1 MSIISSLLGNYG
13 DDMFRAASNQLDNA
27 VINTAK
33 NKLDD
38 AVIKTA
44 KNKAADVAQKSAKK
58 LTKSSATQKLA
69 RNDFEDFITGFGTV
83 GKETR
88 KQMLEDYAGGG
99 KIWTKLKNMNIDPAN
114 LQDASRN
121 AVEAFGGVQKNL
133 YNYADNAGIG
143 VTVGDLMQSGKG
155 KLITT
160 AQKNR
165 LAEVGLDL
173 DDLAKGGVLTVTQAD
188 DLYKTVRDLGIK
200 YRKSTDATQT
210 ILGKQL
216 GSLADSLKNRIDDTV
231 SPISKSFGLKD
242 QLVEA
247 LNQVGDVKR
256 AREIAGMA
264 DDKITASMVRK
275 EMQPY
280 MVAQDLVGL
289 KLPTQKNLNIM
300 GVDTGIKNPL
310 PELGKKVGNIP
321 LKVQAAME
329 NGLGDNAKAV
339 VAGGAGLLGGLLG
352 ASALGGGNNAAPS
365 SASTLGSLMGGDAYG
380 GMSGMGGLGGDT
392 ALQNAYMSQAEPTL
406 GGYSYDDLEN
416 AYVSAIMAGDSG
428 AASVIADM
436 IGMLDSKTKRKE
448 SSKSK
453 SSGDEKAQAGL
464 NTLKE
469 LYSLYQSFGG
479 AQGVV
484 KGNITN
490 ALNTVSGGSYNPAA
504 ATFDAVAQGSIGR
517 IVKAM
522 GDSGAL
528 SDSDKQNA
536 LKMIPKVSDSPALAE
551 QKFQSLYELLL
562 EAAQGE

>member
-1 MSIISSLLGNYG
+1 MSILSGILGNYG
-13 DDMFRAASNQLDNA
+13 DDMFRAASNVA
-27 VINTAK
+27 A
-33 NKLDD
+33 NKADD
-38 AVIKTA
+38 ALL
-44 KNKAADVAQKSAKK
+44 KAAKSKVDDIALKGAKK
-58 LTKSSATQKLA
+58 ATKSSATQKLA

-121 AVEAFGGVQKNL
+121 AVKAFGGVQKNL
-133 YNYADNAGIG
+133 YDYADNAGIG
-143 VTVGDLMQSGKG
+143 ITVGDLMQSGKG
-155 KLITT
+155 KLFTT

-173 DDLAKGGVLTVTQAD
+173 DDLTKGGVLTATEAD
-188 DLYKTVRDLGIK
+188 DLYKTVRDLGVK

-231 SPISKSFGLKD
+231 SPISKSFGLKN

-310 PELGKKVGNIP
+310 PELGKEIGKLP
-321 LKVQAAME
+321 LKAKAAME
-329 NGLGDNAKAV
+329 NGLGDNAKVAL
-339 VAGGAGLLGGLLG
+339 AGGAGLLGGLLG
-352 ASALGGGNNAAPS
+352 ASALGGGSNAAPT

-380 GMSGMGGLGGDT
+380 GMSGLGGDT
-392 ALQNAYMSQAEPTL
+392 TAQTAYMSQAEPTL
-406 GGYSYDDLEN
+406 SGYSYDDLEN

-436 IGMLDSKTKRKE
+436 IGMLDSKTKRSE

-453 SSGDEKAQAGL
+453 SSGDEKAKAGL

-479 AQGVV
+479 SQGVV

-528 SDSDKQNA
+528 SDSDKANA

>member
-38 AVIKTA
+38 
-44 KNKAADVAQKSAKK
+44 VALKSAKK
-58 LTKSSATQKLA
+58 AAKATKSSATQKLA

-114 LQDASRN
+114 LQDTSRN

-173 DDLAKGGVLTVTQAD
+173 DDLAKGGVLTATQAD
-188 DLYKTVRDLGIK
+188 DLYKTVRDLGVK

-210 ILGKQL
+210 ILGKRL
-216 GSLADSLKNRIDDTV
+216 GELADSLKNRIDDTV

-264 DDKITASMVRK
+264 DDNITASMVRK

-321 LKVQAAME
+321 LKIQAAME

-352 ASALGGGNNAAPS
+352 ASALGGGNNAAPA

-380 GMSGMGGLGGDT
+380 GMGGLGGDMT
-392 ALQNAYMSQAEPTL
+392 SQNAYMSQAEPTL

-428 AASVIADM
+428 AASIIADM
-436 IGMLDSKTKRKE
+436 IGMLDSKTKRNE

-453 SSGDEKAQAGL
+453 SSGDSKAQAGL

>member
-1 MSIISSLLGNYG
+1 MSILSGILGNYG
-13 DDMFRAASNQLDNA
+13 DDMFRAASNVA
-27 VINTAK
+27 A
-33 NKLDD
+33 NKADD
-38 AVIKTA
+38 ALL
-44 KNKAADVAQKSAKK
+44 KAAKSKVDDIALKGAKK
-58 LTKSSATQKLA
+58 ATKSSATQKLA
-69 RNDFEDFITGFGTV
+69 RNEFEDFITGFGTV

-121 AVEAFGGVQKNL
+121 AVKAFGGVQKSL
-133 YNYADNAGIG
+133 YDYADNAGIG
-143 VTVGDLMQSGKG
+143 ITVGDLMQSGKG
-155 KLITT
+155 KLFTT

-173 DDLAKGGVLTVTQAD
+173 DDLAKGGVLTATEAD
-188 DLYKTVRDLGIK
+188 DLYKTVRDLGVK

-321 LKVQAAME
+321 LKIQAAME

-352 ASALGGGNNAAPS
+352 ASALGGGNNAAPA
-365 SASTLGSLMGGDAYG
+365 SASTLGSLMGGDTYG
-380 GMSGMGGLGGDT
+380 GMSGMGGLGGDMT
-392 ALQNAYMSQAEPTL
+392 AQTSYMSQAEPTL

-416 AYVSAIMAGDSG
+416 AYVAALMAGDSG
-428 AASVIADM
+428 VASIIADM
-436 IGMLDSKTKRKE
+436 IGMLDSKKKRSE

-453 SSGDEKAQAGL
+453 SSGDEKAKAGL

>member
-1 MSIISSLLGNYG
+1 MSILSGILGNYG
-13 DDMFRAASNQLDNA
+13 DDMFRAASNVA
-27 VINTAK
+27 A
-33 NKLDD
+33 NKADD
-38 AVIKTA
+38 ALL
-44 KNKAADVAQKSAKK
+44 KAAKSKVDDIALKGAKK
-58 LTKSSATQKLA
+58 ATKSSATQKLA

-121 AVEAFGGVQKNL
+121 AVKAFGGVQKNL
-133 YNYADNAGIG
+133 YDYADNAGIG
-143 VTVGDLMQSGKG
+143 ITVGDLMQSGKG
-155 KLITT
+155 KLFTT

-173 DDLAKGGVLTVTQAD
+173 DDLTEGGVLTATEAD
-188 DLYKTVRDLGIK
+188 DLYKTVRDLGVK

-231 SPISKSFGLKD
+231 SPISKSFGLKN

-310 PELGKKVGNIP
+310 PELGKEIGKLP
-321 LKVQAAME
+321 LKAKAAME

-352 ASALGGGNNAAPS
+352 ASALGGGNNAAPT

-380 GMSGMGGLGGDT
+380 GMSGLGGDT
-392 ALQNAYMSQAEPTL
+392 TAQTAYMSQAEPTL
-406 GGYSYDDLEN
+406 SGYSYDDLEN

-436 IGMLDSKTKRKE
+436 IGMLDSKKKRNE

-528 SDSDKQNA
+528 SDSDKANA

>member
-1 MSIISSLLGNYG
+1 MSILSGILGNYG
-13 DDMFRAASNQLDNA
+13 DDMFRAASNVAANKADDALLKA
-27 VINTAK
+27 AK
-33 NKLDD
+33 NKVDNIAL
-38 AVIKTA
+38 KG
-44 KNKAADVAQKSAKK
+44 AKK
-58 LTKSSATQKLA
+58 ATKSTATQRKA
-69 RNDFEDFITGFGTV
+69 RNEFEDFVTSFGTV
-83 GKETR
+83 GKDTR
-88 KQMLEDYAGGG
+88 KQLLEDYGGG
-99 KIWTKLKNMNIDPAN
+99 LKNWSKLRELNIDSAN
-114 LQDASRN
+114 LQDASKK
-121 AVEAFGGVQKNL
+121 ALGALGGIQKGL
-133 YNYADNAGIG
+133 YDYADNAGIG

-155 KLITT
+155 KLFTT

-173 DDLAKGGVLTVTQAD
+173 DDLAKGGVITTNEAD
-188 DLYKTVRDLGIK
+188 NLYKTVRDLGVK

-216 GSLADSLKNRIDDTV
+216 GSLAESLKKRIDDTV
-231 SPISKSFGLKD
+231 SPISKSFGLKK
-242 QLVEA
+242 QLSDA
-247 LNQVGDVKR
+247 LYGIGDGKR
-256 AREIAGMA
+256 ARQISQMA
-264 DDKITASMVRK
+264 DDEVAASLLRK

-280 MVAQDLVGL
+280 MVAQDLIGL
-289 KLPTQKNLNIM
+289 KLPTQKNINIM
-300 GVDTGIKNPL
+300 GIDTGIKNPL
-310 PELGKKVGNIP
+310 PELGKKVGSIP
-321 LKVQAAME
+321 LNVQAAME

-352 ASALGGGNNAAPS
+352 ASALGGDNNAAPAS
-365 SASTLGSLMGGDAYG
+365 TSTLGSLMGGDAYG

-392 ALQNAYMSQAEPTL
+392 MAQSTYMSQAEPTI

-436 IGMLDSKTKRKE
+436 IGMLDNKTKRSE

-453 SSGDEKAQAGL
+453 SSGDEKAKAGL
-464 NTLKE
+464 NTLQE
-469 LYSLYQSFGG
+469 LYRLYQSFGG
-479 AQGVV
+479 AQGMV
-484 KGNITN
+484 KGNITG
-490 ALNTVSGGSYNPAA
+490 ALNTVSGGAYNPAA

>member
-38 AVIKTA
+38 
-44 KNKAADVAQKSAKK
+44 VALKSAKK
-58 LTKSSATQKLA
+58 AAKSSATQKKA
-69 RNDFEDFITGFGTV
+69 RNEFEDFVTSFGNV
-83 GKETR
+83 GKDTR
-88 KQMLEDYAGGG
+88 KQLLQDYGGG
-99 KIWTKLKNMNIDPAN
+99 LKNWSKLRELNIDSAN
-114 LQDASRN
+114 LQDASKK
-121 AVEAFGGVQKNL
+121 ALGALGGIQKGL
-133 YNYADNAGIG
+133 YDYADNAGIG
-143 VTVGDLMQSGKG
+143 VTVGDLFQTGKG
-155 KLITT
+155 KLITK
-160 AQKNR
+160 AQNSR

-173 DDLAKGGVLTVTQAD
+173 DDLAKGGVLTVNQAD
-188 DLYKTVRDLGIK
+188 ELYKTMRDLGVK

-231 SPISKSFGLKD
+231 SPISKSFGLKK
-242 QLVEA
+242 QLSDA
-247 LNQVGDVKR
+247 LYGIGDSKR
-256 AREIAGMA
+256 GRQISQMA
-264 DDKITASMVRK
+264 DDEVAASLLRK

-280 MVAQDLVGL
+280 MVAQDLIGL
-289 KLPTQKNLNIM
+289 KLPTQKNINIM
-300 GVDTGIKNPL
+300 GIDTGIKNPL
-310 PELGKKVGNIP
+310 PELGKKVGSIP
-321 LKVQAAME
+321 LNVQAAME

-352 ASALGGGNNAAPS
+352 ASALGGGNNAAPA

-380 GMSGMGGLGGDT
+380 GMGGLGGDT
-392 ALQNAYMSQAEPTL
+392 AAQTAYMSQAEPTL
-406 GGYSYDDLEN
+406 SGYSYDDLEN

-436 IGMLDSKTKRKE
+436 IGMLDSKTKRSE

>member
-1 MSIISSLLGNYG
+1 MGILSGLLGSYG
-13 DDMFRAASNQLDNA
+13 DDAIRAAGKVASSKA
-27 VINTAK
+27 
-33 NKLDD
+33 DD
-38 AVIKTA
+38 VLL
-44 KNKAADVAQKSAKK
+44 KAATKKADNVALKAAKK
-58 LTKSSATQKLA
+58 ATKSSANQKLA
-69 RNDFEDFITGFGTV
+69 RNEFEDFITSFGTV

-88 KQMLEDYAGGG
+88 KQMLEDYVGGG
-99 KIWTKLKNMNIDPAN
+99 KNWAKLKSMNIDPAN
-114 LQDASRN
+114 LQDVSRN
-121 AVEAFGGVQKNL
+121 AVKAFGGVQKNL
-133 YNYADNAGIG
+133 YDYADNAGIG
-143 VTVGDLMQSGKG
+143 ITVGDLMKSGKG
-155 KLITT
+155 KLFTT

-173 DDLAKGGVLTVTQAD
+173 DDLAKGGVITANEAD
-188 DLYKTVRDLGIK
+188 DLYKTVRDLGVK

-231 SPISKSFGLKD
+231 SPISKSFGLKS
-242 QLVEA
+242 QLVDA
-247 LNQVGDVKR
+247 LTQVGDIKR

-264 DDKITASMVRK
+264 DDSITASMVRK

-280 MVAQDLVGL
+280 MIAQDLVGL

-310 PELGKKVGNIP
+310 PELGKKVGELP
-321 LKVQAAME
+321 LRAKAAME
-329 NGLGDNAKAV
+329 NGLSDNAKTIA
-339 VAGGAGLLGGLLG
+339 AGGLGVLGGLLG
-352 ASALGGGNNAAPS
+352 ASALGGGNNQAPASMSTLGGLTAGDSMSGLGGMSAMDAMNEAAPS
-365 SASTLGSLMGGDAYG
+365 
-380 GMSGMGGLGGDT
+380 
-392 ALQNAYMSQAEPTL
+392 QAATL
-406 GGYSYDDLEN
+406 GGYTYDDLEN
-416 AYVSAIMAGDSG
+416 AYVAAIMAGDSG
-428 AASVIADM
+428 AADAIADM
-436 IGMLDSKTKRKE
+436 IGMLDARVERTK
-448 SSKSK
+448 SATK
-453 SSGDEKAQAGL
+453 SSGGDAKAQAGL
-464 NTLKE
+464 NTLEE
-469 LYSLYQSFGG
+469 LYRLYQSFGG

>member
-1 MSIISSLLGNYG
+1 MSILSGILGNYG
-13 DDMFRAASNQLDNA
+13 DDMFRAASNVAANKADDALLKA
-27 VINTAK
+27 AK
-33 NKLDD
+33 NKVDD
-38 AVIKTA
+38 IALKG
-44 KNKAADVAQKSAKK
+44 AKK
-58 LTKSSATQKLA
+58 ATKSSATQKLA

-114 LQDASRN
+114 LQDASKN

-143 VTVGDLMQSGKG
+143 ITVGDLMQSGKG
-155 KLITT
+155 KLFTT

-173 DDLAKGGVLTVTQAD
+173 DDLAKGGVLTATEAD
-188 DLYKTVRDLGIK
+188 DLYKTVRDLGVK

-231 SPISKSFGLKD
+231 SPISKSFGLKN

-289 KLPTQKNLNIM
+289 KLPTQKNINVM
-300 GVDTGIKNPL
+300 GIDTGIKNPL
-310 PELGKKVGNIP
+310 PELGKEIGKLP
-321 LKVQAAME
+321 LKAKAAME
-329 NGLGDNAKAV
+329 NGLGDNAKVAL
-339 VAGGAGLLGGLLG
+339 AGGAGLLGGLLG
-352 ASALGGGNNAAPS
+352 ASALGGGNNAAPA
-365 SASTLGSLMGGDAYG
+365 SASTLGSLMSGDAYG
-380 GMSGMGGLGGDT
+380 GMGGLGGDT
-392 ALQNAYMSQAEPTL
+392 MAQSTYMSQAEPTI

-436 IGMLDSKTKRKE
+436 IGMLDSKTKRSE

-453 SSGDEKAQAGL
+453 SSGDSKAQAGL
-464 NTLKE
+464 NTLQE
-469 LYSLYQSFGG
+469 LYRLYQSFGG
-479 AQGVV
+479 AQGMV
-484 KGNITN
+484 KGNITG
-490 ALNTVSGGSYNPAA
+490 ALNTVSGGAYNPAA

>member
-1 MSIISSLLGNYG
+1 MSILSGILGNYG
-13 DDMFRAASNQLDNA
+13 DDMFRAASNVA
-27 VINTAK
+27 A
-33 NKLDD
+33 NKADD
-38 AVIKTA
+38 ALL
-44 KNKAADVAQKSAKK
+44 KAAKSKVDDIALKGAKK
-58 LTKSSATQKLA
+58 ATKSSATQKLA

-121 AVEAFGGVQKNL
+121 AVKAFGGVQKNL
-133 YNYADNAGIG
+133 YDYADNAGIG
-143 VTVGDLMQSGKG
+143 ITVGDLMQSGKG
-155 KLITT
+155 KLFTT

-173 DDLAKGGVLTVTQAD
+173 DDLAKGGVLTATEAD
-188 DLYKTVRDLGIK
+188 DLYKTVRDLGVK

-231 SPISKSFGLKD
+231 SPISKSFGLKN

-289 KLPTQKNLNIM
+289 KLPAQKNLNIM

-321 LKVQAAME
+321 LRVQEAME
-329 NGLGDNAKAV
+329 NGLGDNAKVAL
-339 VAGGAGLLGGLLG
+339 AGGAGLLGGLLG
-352 ASALGGGNNAAPS
+352 ASALGGGNNAAPT

-380 GMSGMGGLGGDT
+380 GMGGLGGDT
-392 ALQNAYMSQAEPTL
+392 TAQTAYMSQAEPTL
-406 GGYSYDDLEN
+406 SGYSYDDLEN

-436 IGMLDSKTKRKE
+436 IGMLDSKTKRSE

-453 SSGDEKAQAGL
+453 SSGDAKAQAGL
-464 NTLKE
+464 NTLQE
-469 LYSLYQSFGG
+469 LYRLYQSFGG
-479 AQGVV
+479 AQGMV
-484 KGNITN
+484 KGNITG
-490 ALNTVSGGSYNPAA
+490 ALNTVSGGAYNPAA

>member
-1 MSIISSLLGNYG
+1 MSILSGILGNYG
-13 DDMFRAASNQLDNA
+13 DDMFRAASNVA
-27 VINTAK
+27 A
-33 NKLDD
+33 NKADD
-38 AVIKTA
+38 ALL
-44 KNKAADVAQKSAKK
+44 KAAKSKVDDIALKGAKK
-58 LTKSSATQKLA
+58 ATKSSATQKLA

-121 AVEAFGGVQKNL
+121 AVKAFGGVQKNL
-133 YNYADNAGIG
+133 YDYADNAGIG
-143 VTVGDLMQSGKG
+143 ITVGDLMQSGKG
-155 KLITT
+155 KLFTT

-173 DDLAKGGVLTVTQAD
+173 DDLAKGGVLTATEAD
-188 DLYKTVRDLGIK
+188 DLYKTVRDLGVK

-231 SPISKSFGLKD
+231 SPISKSFGLKN

-300 GVDTGIKNPL
+300 GIDTGIKNPL
-310 PELGKKVGNIP
+310 PELGKEIGKLP
-321 LKVQAAME
+321 LKAKAAME
-329 NGLGDNAKAV
+329 NGLGDNAKVAL
-339 VAGGAGLLGGLLG
+339 AGGAGLLGGLLG
-352 ASALGGGNNAAPS
+352 ASALGGGNNAAPA

-380 GMSGMGGLGGDT
+380 GMGGLGGDT
-392 ALQNAYMSQAEPTL
+392 AAQTAYMSQAEPTL
-406 GGYSYDDLEN
+406 SGYSYDDLEN

-436 IGMLDSKTKRKE
+436 IGMLDSKTKRSE

-453 SSGDEKAQAGL
+453 SSGDEKAKAGL

-469 LYSLYQSFGG
+469 LYNLYQSFGG
-479 AQGVV
+479 SQGVI

-528 SDSDKQNA
+528 SDSDKANA

>member
-1 MSIISSLLGNYG
+1 MSILSGILGNYG
-13 DDMFRAASNQLDNA
+13 DDMFRAASNVA
-27 VINTAK
+27 A
-33 NKLDD
+33 
-38 AVIKTA
+38 
-44 KNKAADVAQKSAKK
+44 NKADDVLLKAAKSKVDDIALKGAKK
-58 LTKSSATQKLA
+58 ATKSSATQKLA

-83 GKETR
+83 SKETR

-121 AVEAFGGVQKNL
+121 AVKAFGGVQKSL
-133 YNYADNAGIG
+133 YDYADNAGIG
-143 VTVGDLMQSGKG
+143 ITVGDLMQSGKG
-155 KLITT
+155 KLFTT

-173 DDLAKGGVLTVTQAD
+173 DDLAKGGILTATEAD
-188 DLYKTVRDLGIK
+188 DLYKTVRDLGVK

-231 SPISKSFGLKD
+231 SPISKSFGLKN

-264 DDKITASMVRK
+264 DDKISASMVRK

-310 PELGKKVGNIP
+310 PELGKEIGKLP
-321 LKVQAAME
+321 LKAKAAME
-329 NGLGDNAKAV
+329 NGLGDNAKVAL
-339 VAGGAGLLGGLLG
+339 AGGAGLLGGLLG
-352 ASALGGGNNAAPS
+352 ASALGGGNNAAPT
-365 SASTLGSLMGGDAYG
+365 SASTLGRLMSGDAYG
-380 GMSGMGGLGGDT
+380 GMGDLGGDT
-392 ALQNAYMSQAEPTL
+392 TAQTAYMSQAEPTL
-406 GGYSYDDLEN
+406 SGYSYDDLEN

-428 AASVIADM
+428 AASTIADM
-436 IGMLDSKTKRKE
+436 IGMLDNKVKRSE

-453 SSGDEKAQAGL
+453 SSGDAKAQAGI
-464 NTLKE
+464 NTLEE
-469 LYSLYQSFGG
+469 LYRLYQSFGG
-479 AQGVV
+479 AQGMV
-484 KGNITN
+484 KGNITG
-490 ALNTVSGGSYNPAA
+490 ALNTISGGAYNPAA

-551 QKFQSLYELLL
+551 QKFQSLYELLQ

>member
-1 MSIISSLLGNYG
+1 MSILSGILGNYG
-13 DDMFRAASNQLDNA
+13 DDMFRAASNVA
-27 VINTAK
+27 A
-33 NKLDD
+33 NKADD
-38 AVIKTA
+38 ALL
-44 KNKAADVAQKSAKK
+44 KAAKSKVDDIALKGAKK
-58 LTKSSATQKLA
+58 ATKSSATQKLA

-121 AVEAFGGVQKNL
+121 AVKAFGGVQKNL
-133 YNYADNAGIG
+133 YDYADNAGIG
-143 VTVGDLMQSGKG
+143 ITVGDLMQSGKG
-155 KLITT
+155 KLFTT

-173 DDLAKGGVLTVTQAD
+173 DDLTKGGVLTATEAD
-188 DLYKTVRDLGIK
+188 DLYKTVRDLGVK

-231 SPISKSFGLKD
+231 SPISKSFGLKN

-310 PELGKKVGNIP
+310 PELGKEIGKLP
-321 LKVQAAME
+321 LKAKAAME
-329 NGLGDNAKAV
+329 NGLGDNAKVAL
-339 VAGGAGLLGGLLG
+339 AGGAGLLGGLLG
-352 ASALGGGNNAAPS
+352 ASALGGGSNAAPT

-380 GMSGMGGLGGDT
+380 GMSGLGGDT
-392 ALQNAYMSQAEPTL
+392 TAQTAYMSQAEPTL
-406 GGYSYDDLEN
+406 SGYSYDDLEN

-436 IGMLDSKTKRKE
+436 IGMLDSKTKRSE

-453 SSGDEKAQAGL
+453 SSGDEKAKAGL

-479 AQGVV
+479 SQGVI

-528 SDSDKQNA
+528 SDSDKANA

>member
-1 MSIISSLLGNYG
+1 M
-13 DDMFRAASNQLDNA
+13 
-27 VINTAK
+27 
-33 NKLDD
+33 
-38 AVIKTA
+38 
-44 KNKAADVAQKSAKK
+44 
-58 LTKSSATQKLA
+58 
-69 RNDFEDFITGFGTV
+69 
-83 GKETR
+83 
-88 KQMLEDYAGGG
+88 
-99 KIWTKLKNMNIDPAN
+99 
-114 LQDASRN
+114 
-121 AVEAFGGVQKNL
+121 
-133 YNYADNAGIG
+133 
-143 VTVGDLMQSGKG
+143 
-155 KLITT
+155 
-160 AQKNR
+160 
-165 LAEVGLDL
+165 
-173 DDLAKGGVLTVTQAD
+173 
-188 DLYKTVRDLGIK
+188 
-200 YRKSTDATQT
+200 
-210 ILGKQL
+210 
-216 GSLADSLKNRIDDTV
+216 
-231 SPISKSFGLKD
+231 
-242 QLVEA
+242 
-247 LNQVGDVKR
+247 NQVGDVKR

-352 ASALGGGNNAAPS
+352 ASALGGVNNAAPT
-365 SASTLGSLMGGDAYG
+365 SASTLGSLMGGDTYG

-392 ALQNAYMSQAEPTL
+392 TAQTAYTNQAEPTL

-428 AASVIADM
+428 AASIIADM
-436 IGMLDSKTKRKE
+436 IGMLDSKTKRNE

-490 ALNTVSGGSYNPAA
+490 ALNTVSGGSYNPSA

>member
-1 MSIISSLLGNYG
+1 MSILSGILGNYG

-27 VINTAK
+27 VIKTAK

-38 AVIKTA
+38 
-44 KNKAADVAQKSAKK
+44 VALKSAKK
-58 LTKSSATQKLA
+58 ATKSSATQKLA

-121 AVEAFGGVQKNL
+121 AVKAFGGVQKSL
-133 YNYADNAGIG
+133 YDYADNAGIG

-155 KLITT
+155 KLFTT

-173 DDLAKGGVLTVTQAD
+173 DDLAKGGVLTATEAD
-188 DLYKTVRDLGIK
+188 DLYKTVRDLGVK

-231 SPISKSFGLKD
+231 SPISKSFGLKN

-300 GVDTGIKNPL
+300 GIDTGIKNPL
-310 PELGKKVGNIP
+310 PELGKEIGKLP
-321 LKVQAAME
+321 LKAQAAME

-352 ASALGGGNNAAPS
+352 ASALGGGNNAAPAS
-365 SASTLGSLMGGDAYG
+365 TSTLGSLMSGDAYG
-380 GMSGMGGLGGDT
+380 GMGGLGGDMAAQT
-392 ALQNAYMSQAEPTL
+392 AYMSQAEPTL
-406 GGYSYDDLEN
+406 SGYSYDDLEN

-436 IGMLDSKTKRKE
+436 IGMLDSKTKRSE

-453 SSGDEKAQAGL
+453 SSGDEKAKAGL

-479 AQGVV
+479 AQGMV
-484 KGNITN
+484 KGNITG
-490 ALNTVSGGSYNPAA
+490 ALNTVSGGAYNPAA

-522 GDSGAL
+522 GDSGTL
-528 SDSDKQNA
+528 SDSDKENA

-551 QKFQSLYELLL
+551 QKFQSLYSLLM

>member
-1 MSIISSLLGNYG
+1 MSILSGILGNYG
-13 DDMFRAASNQLDNA
+13 DDMFRAAGNVA
-27 VINTAK
+27 VNKADDALLKAAK
-33 NKLDD
+33 NKVDD
-38 AVIKTA
+38 IALKG
-44 KNKAADVAQKSAKK
+44 AKK
-58 LTKSSATQKLA
+58 ATKSSATQRKA
-69 RNDFEDFITGFGTV
+69 RNEFEDFVTSFGTV
-83 GKETR
+83 GKDTR
-88 KQMLEDYAGGG
+88 KQLLEDYGGG
-99 KIWTKLKNMNIDPAN
+99 LKNWSKLRELNIDSAN
-114 LQDASRN
+114 LQDASKK
-121 AVEAFGGVQKNL
+121 ALGALGGIQKGL
-133 YNYADNAGIG
+133 YDYADNAGIG

-155 KLITT
+155 KLFTT

-173 DDLAKGGVLTVTQAD
+173 DDLAKGGVITTNEAD
-188 DLYKTVRDLGIK
+188 NLYKTVRDLGVK

-216 GSLADSLKNRIDDTV
+216 GSLADSLKKRIDDTV
-231 SPISKSFGLKD
+231 SPISKSFGLKK
-242 QLVEA
+242 QLSDA
-247 LNQVGDVKR
+247 LYEIGDSTR
-256 AREIAGMA
+256 ARQISQMA
-264 DDKITASMVRK
+264 DDEVAASLLRK

-280 MVAQDLVGL
+280 MVAQDLIGL
-289 KLPTQKNLNIM
+289 KLPTQKNINIM
-300 GVDTGIKNPL
+300 GIDTGIKNPL
-310 PELGKKVGNIP
+310 PELGKKVGSIP
-321 LKVQAAME
+321 LNVQAAME
-329 NGLGDNAKAV
+329 NGLGDNAKVAL
-339 VAGGAGLLGGLLG
+339 AGGAGLLGGLLG
-352 ASALGGGNNAAPS
+352 ASALGGGNNAAPAS
-365 SASTLGSLMGGDAYG
+365 TSTLGGLMGGDAYG
-380 GMSGMGGLGGDT
+380 GMGGLGGDT
-392 ALQNAYMSQAEPTL
+392 TAQTAYMNQAEPTL

-436 IGMLDSKTKRKE
+436 IGMLDSKTKRSE

>member
-1 MSIISSLLGNYG
+1 MSILSGILGNYG
-13 DDMFRAASNQLDNA
+13 DDMFRAASNVAANKADDVLLKA
-27 VINTAK
+27 AK
-33 NKLDD
+33 SKVDD
-38 AVIKTA
+38 IALKTA
-44 KNKAADVAQKSAKK
+44 KKA
-58 LTKSSATQKLA
+58 TKSSATQKLA

-121 AVEAFGGVQKNL
+121 AVKAFGGVQKNL
-133 YNYADNAGIG
+133 YDYADNAGIG
-143 VTVGDLMQSGKG
+143 VAVGDLMQSGKG
-155 KLITT
+155 KLFTT

-173 DDLAKGGVLTVTQAD
+173 DDLAKGGVLTATEAD
-188 DLYKTVRDLGIK
+188 DLYKTVRDLGVK

-231 SPISKSFGLKD
+231 SPISKSFGLKN

-310 PELGKKVGNIP
+310 PELGKEIGKLP
-321 LKVQAAME
+321 LKAKAAME
-329 NGLGDNAKAV
+329 NGLGDNAKVAL
-339 VAGGAGLLGGLLG
+339 AGGAGLLGGLLG
-352 ASALGGGNNAAPS
+352 ASALGGGNNAAPT
-365 SASTLGSLMGGDAYG
+365 SASTLGRLMGGDTYG
-380 GMSGMGGLGGDT
+380 GMGGLGGDMT
-392 ALQNAYMSQAEPTL
+392 AQTAYMSEAEPTL
-406 GGYSYDDLEN
+406 SGYSYDDLEN

-436 IGMLDSKTKRKE
+436 IGMLDSKTKRSE

-453 SSGDEKAQAGL
+453 SSGDEKAKAGL

-469 LYSLYQSFGG
+469 LYNLYQSFGG

>member
-1 MSIISSLLGNYG
+1 MSILSGILGNYG
-13 DDMFRAASNQLDNA
+13 DDMFRAASNVAANKADDALLKA
-27 VINTAK
+27 AK
-33 NKLDD
+33 NKVDD
-38 AVIKTA
+38 IALKG
-44 KNKAADVAQKSAKK
+44 AKK
-58 LTKSSATQKLA
+58 ATKSSATQKLA

-114 LQDASRN
+114 LQDASKN
-121 AVEAFGGVQKNL
+121 AVEAFGGVQRNL

-155 KLITT
+155 KLFTT

-173 DDLAKGGVLTVTQAD
+173 DDLAKGGVLTATEAD
-188 DLYKTVRDLGIK
+188 DLYKTVRDLGVK

-231 SPISKSFGLKD
+231 SPISKSFGLKK

-321 LKVQAAME
+321 LKAKAAME

-352 ASALGGGNNAAPS
+352 ASALGGGNNAAPA
-365 SASTLGSLMGGDAYG
+365 SASTLGSLMSGDAYG
-380 GMSGMGGLGGDT
+380 GMDGLGGDT
-392 ALQNAYMSQAEPTL
+392 AAQTAYMSQAEPTL
-406 GGYSYDDLEN
+406 SGYSYDDLEN

-436 IGMLDSKTKRKE
+436 IGMLESKTKRSE

-453 SSGDEKAQAGL
+453 SSGDSKAKAGL
-464 NTLKE
+464 NTLQE
-469 LYSLYQSFGG
+469 LYRLYQSFGG
-479 AQGVV
+479 AQGMV
-484 KGNITN
+484 KGNITG
-490 ALNTVSGGSYNPAA
+490 ALNTVSGGAYNPAA

>member
-1 MSIISSLLGNYG
+1 MSILSGILGNYG

-38 AVIKTA
+38 
-44 KNKAADVAQKSAKK
+44 VALKSAKK
-58 LTKSSATQKLA
+58 AAKSTATQRKA
-69 RNDFEDFITGFGTV
+69 ISDFDEYISGFGKV
-83 GKETR
+83 GQKTR
-88 KQMLEDYAGGG
+88 KQLLEDYAGGG
-99 KIWTKLKNMNIDPAN
+99 KIWSKFKDMGIDRAN
-114 LQDASRN
+114 LQDFSEN
-121 AVEAFGGVQKNL
+121 ANKTLGSVQRSL
-133 YNYADNAGIG
+133 YDYADKAGILID
-143 VTVGDLMQSGKG
+143 VGDLLKDGKENMF
-155 KLITT
+155 TT
-160 AQKNR
+160 AQRKR
-165 LAEVGLDL
+165 LAASGIDL
-173 DDLAKGGVLTVTQAD
+173 DKIIGSGSLTTSDAEK
-188 DLYKTVRDLGIK
+188 LYKSARTMGVNYRNAQDGTQKALGV
-200 YRKSTDATQT
+200 Q
-210 ILGKQL
+210 LGKF
-216 GSLADSLKNRIDDTV
+216 ADSLKTRIDDTV
-231 SPISKSFGLKD
+231 SPISKSFGLKK
-242 QLVEA
+242 QLSDA
-247 LNQVGDVKR
+247 LYGIGDSKR
-256 AREIAGMA
+256 ARQIAQMP
-264 DDKITASMVRK
+264 DDDVAASLLRK

-280 MVAQDLVGL
+280 MVAKDLIGL
-289 KLPTQKNLNIM
+289 EAPKQKNINIM
-300 GVDTGIKNPL
+300 GIDTGIKNPL
-310 PELGKKVGNIP
+310 PELGKKVGSIP
-321 LKVQAAME
+321 LNIQAAME

-352 ASALGGGNNAAPS
+352 ASALGGGNNAAPAS
-365 SASTLGSLMGGDAYG
+365 TSTLGSLMGGDAYG
-380 GMSGMGGLGGDT
+380 GMSGMGGLGGDMT
-392 ALQNAYMSQAEPTL
+392 AQTTYMNQAEPTL

-436 IGMLDSKTKRKE
+436 IGMLDSKTKRSE

>member
-1 MSIISSLLGNYG
+1 MSILSGILGNYG
-13 DDMFRAASNQLDNA
+13 DDMFRAASNVAANKADDALLKA
-27 VINTAK
+27 AK
-33 NKLDD
+33 NKVDD
-38 AVIKTA
+38 IALKG
-44 KNKAADVAQKSAKK
+44 AKK
-58 LTKSSATQKLA
+58 ATKSSATQKLA

-121 AVEAFGGVQKNL
+121 AVKAFGGVQKNL
-133 YNYADNAGIG
+133 YDYADNAGIG

-155 KLITT
+155 KLFTT

-173 DDLAKGGVLTVTQAD
+173 DDLAKGGVLTATEAD
-188 DLYKTVRDLGIK
+188 DLYKTVRDLGVK

-231 SPISKSFGLKD
+231 SPISKSFGLKS

-300 GVDTGIKNPL
+300 GFDTGIKNPL
-310 PELGKKVGNIP
+310 PELGKEIGKLP
-321 LKVQAAME
+321 LKAKAAME

-352 ASALGGGNNAAPS
+352 ASALGGDNNANPAS
-365 SASTLGSLMGGDAYG
+365 SSTLGSLMGGDAYG
-380 GMSGMGGLGGDT
+380 GMGGLGGDT
-392 ALQNAYMSQAEPTL
+392 TAQTAYMNQAEPTL

-416 AYVSAIMAGDSG
+416 AYTAAIMAGDSG
-428 AASVIADM
+428 AASTIADM
-436 IGMLDSKTKRKE
+436 ISMLDSKVKRSE

-453 SSGDEKAQAGL
+453 SSGDAKSQAGL

>member
-1 MSIISSLLGNYG
+1 MSILSGILGNYG
-13 DDMFRAASNQLDNA
+13 DDMFRAASNVAANKADDALLKA
-27 VINTAK
+27 AK
-33 NKLDD
+33 NKVDD
-38 AVIKTA
+38 IALKG
-44 KNKAADVAQKSAKK
+44 AKK
-58 LTKSSATQKLA
+58 ATKSSATQKLA

-121 AVEAFGGVQKNL
+121 AVKAFGGVQKNL

-155 KLITT
+155 KLFTT

-173 DDLAKGGVLTVTQAD
+173 DDLAKGGVLTATEAD
-188 DLYKTVRDLGIK
+188 DLYKTVRDLGVK

-216 GSLADSLKNRIDDTV
+216 GSLADALKNRIDDTV

-352 ASALGGGNNAAPS
+352 ASALGGVNNAAPT
-365 SASTLGSLMGGDAYG
+365 SASTLGSLMGGDTYG

-392 ALQNAYMSQAEPTL
+392 TAQTAYTNQAEPTL

-428 AASVIADM
+428 AASIIADM
-436 IGMLDSKTKRKE
+436 IGMLDSKTKRNE

-490 ALNTVSGGSYNPAA
+490 ALNTVSGGSYNPSA

>member
-1 MSIISSLLGNYG
+1 MSILSGILGNYG
-13 DDMFRAASNQLDNA
+13 DDMFRAASNVAANKADDALLK
-27 VINTAK
+27 VAK
-33 NKLDD
+33 NKVDD
-38 AVIKTA
+38 IALKG
-44 KNKAADVAQKSAKK
+44 AKK
-58 LTKSSATQKLA
+58 ATKSSATQKLA

-121 AVEAFGGVQKNL
+121 AVKAFGGVQKNL
-133 YNYADNAGIG
+133 YDYADNAGIG
-143 VTVGDLMQSGKG
+143 ITVGDLMQSGKG
-155 KLITT
+155 KLFTT

-173 DDLAKGGVLTVTQAD
+173 DDLAKGGVLTATEAD
-188 DLYKTVRDLGIK
+188 DLYKTVRDLGVK

-210 ILGKQL
+210 VLGKQL

-231 SPISKSFGLKD
+231 SPISKSFGLKN

-310 PELGKKVGNIP
+310 PELGKEIGKLP
-321 LKVQAAME
+321 LKAKAAME
-329 NGLGDNAKAV
+329 NGLGDNAKVAL
-339 VAGGAGLLGGLLG
+339 AGGAGLLGGLLG
-352 ASALGGGNNAAPS
+352 ASALGGGNNAAPT
-365 SASTLGSLMGGDAYG
+365 SASTLGSLMGGDTYG
-380 GMSGMGGLGGDT
+380 GMGGFGGDT
-392 ALQNAYMSQAEPTL
+392 TAQTAYMSQADPTL

-436 IGMLDSKTKRKE
+436 IGMLDSKTKRSE

-453 SSGDEKAQAGL
+453 SSGDAKAQAGL
-464 NTLKE
+464 NTLEE
-469 LYSLYQSFGG
+469 LHRLYQSFGG
-479 AQGVV
+479 SQGVI

-528 SDSDKQNA
+528 SDSDKANA

-551 QKFQSLYELLL
+551 QKFQSLYELLQ

>member
-1 MSIISSLLGNYG
+1 MSILSGILGNYG
-13 DDMFRAASNQLDNA
+13 DDMFRAASNVAANKADDALLK
-27 VINTAK
+27 VAK
-33 NKLDD
+33 NKVDD
-38 AVIKTA
+38 IALKG
-44 KNKAADVAQKSAKK
+44 AKK
-58 LTKSSATQKLA
+58 ATKSSATQKLA

-121 AVEAFGGVQKNL
+121 AVKAFGGVQKSL
-133 YNYADNAGIG
+133 YDYADNAGIG

-155 KLITT
+155 KLFTT

-173 DDLAKGGVLTVTQAD
+173 DDLAKGGVLTANEAD
-188 DLYKTVRDLGIK
+188 DLYKTVRDLGVK

-210 ILGKQL
+210 ILGKRL

-310 PELGKKVGNIP
+310 PELGKEIGKLP
-321 LKVQAAME
+321 LKAQAAME

-352 ASALGGGNNAAPS
+352 ASALGGGNNASPAS
-365 SASTLGSLMGGDAYG
+365 TSTLGSLMGGDAYG
-380 GMSGMGGLGGDT
+380 GMGGLGADT
-392 ALQNAYMSQAEPTL
+392 TAQTAYMNQAEPTL
-406 GGYSYDDLEN
+406 GGYTYDDLEN
-416 AYVSAIMAGDSG
+416 AYTAAIMAGDSG
-428 AASVIADM
+428 AASTIADM
-436 IGMLDSKTKRKE
+436 ISMLDSKVKRSE

-504 ATFDAVAQGSIGR
+504 AAFDAVAQGSIGR

>member
-1 MSIISSLLGNYG
+1 MGILSGLLGNYG
-13 DDMFRAASNQLDNA
+13 DDAIRAAGKVA
-27 VINTAK
+27 A
-33 NKLDD
+33 NKADD
-38 AVIKTA
+38 ALL
-44 KNKAADVAQKSAKK
+44 KAAKSKVDDIALKGAKK
-58 LTKSSATQKLA
+58 ATKSSATQKLA

-121 AVEAFGGVQKNL
+121 AVKAFGGVQKNL

-143 VTVGDLMQSGKG
+143 ITVGDLMQSGKG
-155 KLITT
+155 KLFTT

-173 DDLAKGGVLTVTQAD
+173 DDLAKGGVLTATEAD
-188 DLYKTVRDLGIK
+188 DLYKTVRDLGVK

-231 SPISKSFGLKD
+231 SPISKSFGLKN

-310 PELGKKVGNIP
+310 PELGKEIGKLP
-321 LKVQAAME
+321 LKAKAAME
-329 NGLGDNAKAV
+329 NGLGDNAKVAL
-339 VAGGAGLLGGLLG
+339 AGGAGLLGGLLG
-352 ASALGGGNNAAPS
+352 ASALGGGNNAAPT

-380 GMSGMGGLGGDT
+380 GMGGLGGDT
-392 ALQNAYMSQAEPTL
+392 TAQTAYMSQADPTL

-436 IGMLDSKTKRKE
+436 IGMLDSKAKRSE

-453 SSGDEKAQAGL
+453 SSGDEKAKAGL

-479 AQGVV
+479 SQGVI

-490 ALNTVSGGSYNPAA
+490 ALNTVSGGSYSPAA

-528 SDSDKQNA
+528 SDSDKANA

-551 QKFQSLYELLL
+551 QKFQSLYELLQ

>member
-1 MSIISSLLGNYG
+1 MSILSGILGNYG
-13 DDMFRAASNQLDNA
+13 DDMFRAASNVAANKADDALLKA
-27 VINTAK
+27 AK
-33 NKLDD
+33 NKVDD
-38 AVIKTA
+38 IALKG
-44 KNKAADVAQKSAKK
+44 AKK
-58 LTKSSATQKLA
+58 ATKSSATQKLA

-188 DLYKTVRDLGIK
+188 DLYKTIRDLGIK

-231 SPISKSFGLKD
+231 SPISKSFGLKS

-321 LKVQAAME
+321 LKAKAAME

-352 ASALGGGNNAAPS
+352 ASALGGGNNAAPAS
-365 SASTLGSLMGGDAYG
+365 TSTLGSLMSGDTYD

-392 ALQNAYMSQAEPTL
+392 TAQTAYMNQAEPTL
-406 GGYSYDDLEN
+406 GGYTYDDLEN

-453 SSGDEKAQAGL
+453 SGGDEKAQAGL

-479 AQGVV
+479 SQGVV

>member
-1 MSIISSLLGNYG
+1 MSILSGILGNYG
-13 DDMFRAASNQLDNA
+13 DDMFRAASNVA
-27 VINTAK
+27 A
-33 NKLDD
+33 NKADD
-38 AVIKTA
+38 ALL
-44 KNKAADVAQKSAKK
+44 KAAKSKVDDIALKGAKK
-58 LTKSSATQKLA
+58 ATKSSATQKLA
-69 RNDFEDFITGFGTV
+69 RNDFEDFITGFGAV

-121 AVEAFGGVQKNL
+121 AVKAFGGVQKNL
-133 YNYADNAGIG
+133 YDYADNAGIG
-143 VTVGDLMQSGKG
+143 ITVGDLMQSGKG
-155 KLITT
+155 KLFTT

-173 DDLAKGGVLTVTQAD
+173 DDLAKGGVLTATEAD
-188 DLYKTVRDLGIK
+188 DLYKTVRDLGVK

-231 SPISKSFGLKD
+231 SPISKSFGLKN

-321 LKVQAAME
+321 LKVQSAME
-329 NGLGDNAKAV
+329 NGLGDNAKVAL
-339 VAGGAGLLGGLLG
+339 AGGAGLLGGLLG
-352 ASALGGGNNAAPS
+352 ASALGGGNNAAPT
-365 SASTLGSLMGGDAYG
+365 SASTLGSLMGSDAYG
-380 GMSGMGGLGGDT
+380 GMGGLGGDT
-392 ALQNAYMSQAEPTL
+392 TAQTAYMSQTEPTL
-406 GGYSYDDLEN
+406 SGYSYDDLEN

-436 IGMLDSKTKRKE
+436 IGMLDSKTKRSE

>member
-44 KNKAADVAQKSAKK
+44 KNKADSIALKGAKK
-58 LTKSSATQKLA
+58 ATKSSATQKLA
-69 RNDFEDFITGFGTV
+69 LNDFEDYVSGFGKV
-83 GKETR
+83 DKATR
-88 KQMLEDYAGGG
+88 KQLLGDYIGGG
-99 KIWTKLKNMNIDPAN
+99 KMWSKLKDMNIDKAN
-114 LQDASRN
+114 LQDAYNN
-121 AVEAFGGVQKNL
+121 ATRTFGGIQKSL
-133 YNYADNAGIG
+133 YDYADNAGIKI
-143 VTVGDLMQSGKG
+143 TVGDLMQSGKG
-155 KLITT
+155 KMFTNV
-160 AQKNR
+160 QKNR

-173 DDLAKGGVLTVTQAD
+173 DDLAKGGVLSAAD
-188 DLYKTVRDLGIK
+188 AEKLYSTVRDLGLRYK
-200 YRKSTDATQT
+200 KSTDATQT
-210 ILGKQL
+210 VLGKQL
-216 GSLADSLKNRIDDTV
+216 SNLADALKTRIDDTI
-231 SPISKSFGLKD
+231 SPVSKSFGLKK
-242 QLVEA
+242 QLTDA
-247 LNQVGDVKR
+247 LQEMGDIKR
-256 AREIAGMA
+256 ARQIAGMT
-264 DDKITASMVRK
+264 DDEIAASMLRK

-280 MVAQDLVGL
+280 MVVKDLIGIEAP
-289 KLPTQKNLNIM
+289 KQKNLNIM
-300 GVDTGIKNPL
+300 GTDIGIKNPL

-321 LKVQAAME
+321 LKIQAAME
-329 NGLGDNAKAV
+329 NGLGDNAKVAL
-339 VAGGAGLLGGLLG
+339 AGGAGLLGGLLG
-352 ASALGGGNNAAPS
+352 ASALGGGNNAAPA

-380 GMSGMGGLGGDT
+380 GMSGMGGLGGDMT
-392 ALQNAYMSQAEPTL
+392 AQTAYMSQAEPTL

-436 IGMLDSKTKRKE
+436 IGMLDSKTKRSE

-453 SSGDEKAQAGL
+453 SSGDAKAQAGL

>member
-38 AVIKTA
+38 
-44 KNKAADVAQKSAKK
+44 VALKSAKK
-58 LTKSSATQKLA
+58 AAKSSATQKLA

-143 VTVGDLMQSGKG
+143 ITVGDLMQSGKG
-155 KLITT
+155 KLFTT

-173 DDLAKGGVLTVTQAD
+173 DDLAKGGILTATEAD
-188 DLYKTVRDLGIK
+188 DLYKTVRDLGVK

-231 SPISKSFGLKD
+231 SPISKSFGLKN

-310 PELGKKVGNIP
+310 PELGKEIGKLP
-321 LKVQAAME
+321 LKAKAAME
-329 NGLGDNAKAV
+329 NGLGDNAKVAL
-339 VAGGAGLLGGLLG
+339 AGGAGLLGGLLG
-352 ASALGGGNNAAPS
+352 ASALGGGNNAAPA

-380 GMSGMGGLGGDT
+380 GMGSLGGDT
-392 ALQNAYMSQAEPTL
+392 TAQTAYMSQAEPTL
-406 GGYSYDDLEN
+406 SGYSYDDLEN

-436 IGMLDSKTKRKE
+436 IGMLDSKTKRSE

-453 SSGDEKAQAGL
+453 SSGDEKAKAGL

-479 AQGVV
+479 SQGVI

>member
-38 AVIKTA
+38 
-44 KNKAADVAQKSAKK
+44 VALKSAKK
-58 LTKSSATQKLA
+58 AAKSSATQKLA

-133 YNYADNAGIG
+133 YDYADNAGIG
-143 VTVGDLMQSGKG
+143 ITVGDLMQSGKG
-155 KLITT
+155 KLFTT

-173 DDLAKGGVLTVTQAD
+173 DDLAKGGILTATEAD
-188 DLYKTVRDLGIK
+188 DLYKTVRDLGVK

-216 GSLADSLKNRIDDTV
+216 CSLADSLKNRIDDTV
-231 SPISKSFGLKD
+231 SPISKSFGLKN

-310 PELGKKVGNIP
+310 PELGKEIGKLP
-321 LKVQAAME
+321 LKAKAAME
-329 NGLGDNAKAV
+329 NGLGDNAKVAL
-339 VAGGAGLLGGLLG
+339 AGGAGLLGGLLG
-352 ASALGGGNNAAPS
+352 ASALGGGNNTMPTTGG
-365 SASTLGSLMGGDAYG
+365 STLGSLMGGDTYG
-380 GMSGMGGLGGDT
+380 GMSGLGGDT
-392 ALQNAYMSQAEPTL
+392 AAQTAYMSQAEPTL
-406 GGYSYDDLEN
+406 SGYSYDDLEN

-436 IGMLDSKTKRKE
+436 IGMLDSKTKRSE

-453 SSGDEKAQAGL
+453 SSGDEKAKAGL

-479 AQGVV
+479 SQGVV
-484 KGNITN
+484 KGNITG
-490 ALNTVSGGSYNPAA
+490 ALNTVSGGAYNPAA

-528 SDSDKQNA
+528 SDSDKANA